1 MFQPGKIATM
11 HKKSLFVLT
20 AAMLTA
26 SSVSG
31 GANAQPA
38 AAPNFSGTYRC
49 APEPSSCKN
58 SGQTFTVT
66 QSGNN
71 LEMKSSEGDVGQAKL
86 TSNTTM
92 SVGGPWNMVGVVVP
106 DGRIQWS
113 NGTVW
118 TKQ

>member
-1 MFQPGKIATM
+1 M
-11 HKKSLFVLT
+11 HRKSLFILT
-20 AAMLTA
+20 TATLIA
-26 SSVSG
+26 SSVLG

-38 AAPNFSGTYRC
+38 AAPNFAGTYRC
-49 APEPSSCKN
+49 APEPNSCKQ

-71 LEMKSSEGDVGQAKL
+71 LEMKSTDGDFGQAKL
-86 TSNTTM
+86 TSNTSM

-118 TKQ
+118 SKE